1 MPHNVPCSRRQEEG
15 PAAVVVVGRG
25 LVALVLGGGG
35 HGVLGDA
42 DFSELR
48 KCQQCMDIYKSANY
62 CVYFILHN
70 QNINL
75 H

>member
-1 MPHNVPCSRRQEEG
+1 MVSEHINYNLPRPRRQEEG

-42 DFSELR
+42 DFRELR
-48 KCQQCMDIYKSANY
+48 KCQQCKGIHRS
-62 CVYFILHN
+62 VYYSLFYV
-70 QNINL
+70 
-75 H
+75 